1 MQKFGKYLFKN
12 LHNSKK
18 SSTFAAAKVYKHQK
32 LSFMATYAVNI
43 NERTQAGKSLFL
55 YLNSLGVISERLTQR
70 RRAGIDEALDDVRNG
85 RVYKADSVDAMFKQ
99 ILG

>member
-1 MQKFGKYLFKN
+1 
-12 LHNSKK
+12 
-18 SSTFAAAKVYKHQK
+18 
-32 LSFMATYAVNI
+32 MATYAVNI

-55 YLNSLGVISERLTQR
+55 YLSSLGVITERLTQH

-85 RVYKADSVDAMFKQ
+85 RVYQADSVDAMFKQ

>member
-1 MQKFGKYLFKN
+1 MQKN
-12 LHNSKK
+12 LHISKK
-18 SSTFAAAKVYKHQK
+18 SSTFAVAKVYKHPK
-32 LSFMATYAVNI
+32 LSIMATYAVNI

-70 RRAGIDEALDDVRNG
+70 RRTGIDEALDDVRNG
-85 RVYKADSVDAMFKQ
+85 RVYQADSVDAMFKQ